1 MKEPKVS
8 VIIPTYNRE
17 KMVENA
23 IRSVLNQT
31 FSDFEIVVIDDA
43 STDNTESIIKSIHDN
58 RIKYIRHEKNK
69 GGSAARNTG
78 IMKAR
83 GEYVALLD
91 SDDVW
96 LKEKLEKQIDIMEN
110 SNLHPGVVYSG
121 LNYIDSHGRL
131 KGPVIPFFK
140 GNIYSYLL
148 EENIVLG
155 GGSTAL
161 IRKDCFDEVG
171 LFDENLPSRQDLD
184 LWLRISRKFKF
195 DYVKAPLVNIRIHKD
210 RITEDLEMK
219 INSREILFNKIYKEL
234 KKDRKKIAIYFYMTG
249 IIYLHIGNITE
260 GRRYLLKA
268 LLKIPNFKTIS
279 ALCVSLL
286 GFEGFNLILRVKR
299 NLKLWSVV
307 KIFRKLIIKI
317 RTFLRKKIII
327 KVRKEINEKN

>member
-1 MKEPKVS
+1 MEEPRVS

-17 KMVENA
+17 KMVEDA

-31 FSDFEIVVIDDA
+31 FSDFEIIIIDDA
-43 STDNTESIIKSIHDN
+43 STDNTESIIKSICDE
-58 RIKYIRHEKNK
+58 RIKYIRHERNK

-83 GEYVALLD
+83 GEYIALLD
-91 SDDVW
+91 SDDLW
-96 LKEKLEKQIDIMEN
+96 LKEKLEKQIDVMEK
-110 SNLHPGVVYSG
+110 SKLHPGVVYSG
-121 LNYIDSHGRL
+121 VNYIDSHGRL

-140 GNIYSYLL
+140 GNIQSYLL

-184 LWLRISRKFKF
+184 LWIRISRKFTF
-195 DYVKAPLVNIRIHKD
+195 DYVKTPLVNIRIHKD

-219 INSREILFNKIYKEL
+219 INSRELLFNKIYKEL
-234 KKDRKKIAIYFYMTG
+234 KKDRKKNSRYFYETG
-249 IIYLHIGNITE
+249 ILYLYIGNITE
-260 GRRYLLKA
+260 GRKYLLKA
-268 LLKIPNFKTIS
+268 LFTFPHFKTIS

-286 GFEGFNLILRVKR
+286 GFEGFNLILRIKR

-307 KIFRKLIIKI
+307 KIFRKFIIKI
-317 RTFLRKKIII
+317 MSFLRKKIII
-327 KVRKEINEKN
+327 KVRKETNEEN

>member
-17 KMVENA
+17 KMVKNA

-31 FSDFEIVVIDDA
+31 FSDFEIVIIDDA
-43 STDNTESIIKSIHDN
+43 STDNTESVIKSIHDN
-58 RIKYIRHEKNK
+58 RIRYIRHEKNK

-78 IMKAR
+78 IIEAR
-83 GEYVALLD
+83 GEYIALLD

-96 LKEKLEKQIDIMEN
+96 LKEKLEKQIDVMEK
-110 SNLHPGVVYSG
+110 SELRPGVVYSG
-121 LNYIDSHGRL
+121 VNYIDSHGRL

-184 LWLRISRKFKF
+184 LWIRISRKFNF
-195 DYVKAPLVNIRIHKD
+195 DYVKVPLVNIRIHKD

-219 INSREILFNKIYKEL
+219 INSRELLFNKIYKEL

-268 LLKIPNFKTIS
+268 LLKLPNFKTTS
-279 ALCVSLL
+279 ALCVSFL
-286 GFEGFNLILRVKR
+286 GFEGFNLILRIKR
-299 NLKLWSVV
+299 NLKLWSDV
-307 KIFRKLIIKI
+307 KVYKKFIIKI
-317 RTFLRKKIII
+317 KSFLRKKIII
-327 KVRKEINEKN
+327 KVRK